1 MNSKIRLAT
10 EKDMPEV
17 LNLIKE
23 LAQFEMEPEAVEVT
37 VEELI
42 KDGFND
48 DPQFIC
54 FVAEINNKIDGM
66 ALAYLRYSTWKGV
79 VLHLEDLIIKKESRG
94 LGLGTK
100 LLDKVVKYAHEIAVK
115 RVCWEVLDWNK
126 PAIDF
131 YNKKGANIKKGW
143 RVVHLD
149 EQGIKNY
156 IANI

>member
-42 KDGFND
+42 KDGFSEE
-48 DPQFIC
+48 PQFIC
-54 FVAEINNKIDGM
+54 FVAEINNKVDGM

-100 LLDKVVKYAHEIAVK
+100 LLDKVVKYAHEIGVK

>member
-1 MNSKIRLAT
+1 MSLKIRQVT
-10 EKDMPEV
+10 KQDMPEV

-23 LAQFEMEPEAVEVT
+23 LAYFEKELNAVEVT

-100 LLDKVVKYAHEIAVK
+100 LLDKVVKYAHEIGVK
-115 RVCWEVLDWNK
+115 RICWEVLDWNK

-131 YNKKGANIKKGW
+131 YNKKGAYIKKDW

-149 EQGIKNY
+149 EKGIKNY
-156 IANI
+156 IAKI

>member
-42 KDGFND
+42 KDGFSEE
-48 DPQFIC
+48 PQFIC
-54 FVAEINNKIDGM
+54 FVAEISNKIEGM
-66 ALAYLRYSTWKGV
+66 ALVYKRYSTWKGI
-79 VLHLEDLIIKKESRG
+79 VLHLEDLIIKQESRG

-100 LLDKVVKYAHEIAVK
+100 LLDKIVRYSHEIGVK

-131 YNKKGANIKKGW
+131 YNKKGAYIKKGW

-156 IANI
+156 IAKI

>member
-42 KDGFND
+42 KDGFSEE
-48 DPQFIC
+48 PQFIC
-54 FVAEINNKIDGM
+54 FVAEINNKVDGM

-100 LLDKVVKYAHEIAVK
+100 LLDKIVRYSHEIGVK